1 MICKPSFFG
10 LKKLPVLD
18 LSEVILKAIAEETVN
33 KGLTV
38 PGVQKKISLHLIDG
52 ENSRLTLVGYPA
64 GYILKPQTEEYASL
78 PETED
83 LTMDMAEAT
92 DIKVVP
98 HGLIELQTKQYAYI
112 TKRVDRIGN
121 KKFAM
126 EDFCQLSER
135 LTEDKYK
142 GSYEQCAKII
152 REYSSRPGVDIA
164 EFFLRL
170 VFCFVTGNSDMHLKN
185 FSLMEYE
192 PGSFEY
198 ILSPAYDL
206 LPVNIV
212 NPLDTEETALTM
224 LGKKNNLR
232 GKDFLIFAKNISL
245 ADKVAERLIE
255 KVVSQ
260 EDVYLQMIENS
271 FLKDD
276 LKAKYSKLIQDR
288 IQRLL

>member
-18 LSEVILKAIAEETVN
+18 LSEDILKAIAEETVN

-288 IQRLL
+288 IQRLK

>member
-1 MICKPSFFG
+1 
-10 LKKLPVLD
+10 
-18 LSEVILKAIAEETVN
+18 
-33 KGLTV
+33 
-38 PGVQKKISLHLIDG
+38 
-52 ENSRLTLVGYPA
+52 
-64 GYILKPQTEEYASL
+64 
-78 PETED
+78 
-83 LTMDMAEAT
+83 
-92 DIKVVP
+92 
-98 HGLIELQTKQYAYI
+98 
-112 TKRVDRIGN
+112 
-121 KKFAM
+121 
-126 EDFCQLSER
+126 
-135 LTEDKYK
+135 
-142 GSYEQCAKII
+142 
-152 REYSSRPGVDIA
+152 
-164 EFFLRL
+164 
-170 VFCFVTGNSDMHLKN
+170 
-185 FSLMEYE
+185 MEYE

-255 KVVSQ
+255 KVVFQ

-288 IQRLL
+288 IQRLK

>member
-245 ADKVAERLIE
+245 ADKAAERLIE